1 MTLIG
6 DSILKKIK
14 LIQRSF
20 AANGVEI
27 KDYETD
33 EDTKDAAYQIRER
46 VWEYRARKDRRSNTS
61 FINEHLELGYIY

>member
-14 LIQRSF
+14 LFQRSF

-33 EDTKDAAYQIRER
+33 EDTKDVAYPVR
-46 VWEYRARKDRRSNTS
+46 
-61 FINEHLELGYIY
+61 

>member
-33 EDTKDAAYQIRER
+33 EDTKDVAYPVRER
-46 VWEYRARKDRRSNTS
+46 VWEYRARKNRRSDTS